1 MVRKVLKDLV
11 KMLYNLTDLSKYDG
25 TEIPVLMQDANNI
38 DMVDPRL
45 FYKFF
50 NVLDTSKSMSFSD
63 IVRNY
68 GYCYRYAISLY
79 KPTGIF
85 YLVMY
90 RYRREQTYI
99 RRKVVLNE
107 IGIGCIPI
115 FPIGNM
121 DRALVV
127 AETTNHDIRESK
139 FKDELKEV
147 AMQEEILN
155 GSRVLGLSN
164 IANNSKLTLGKYLE
178 ARRLIINRDKD
189 ISKYLKLMDSRA
201 VYMLGTV
208 HVGELK
214 RDNPCGSSVY
224 DEDEEEDLYSDL
236 YEEEVDQYDEEDD
249 TEDEDIYGE
258 EELGGEAEEE
268 YEEDEPDDIYS
279 IDEEEEDEE
288 SGEDISKLTEAQF
301 KEMLKASGVDVSS
314 NDMVHAMYL
323 SFLSDSGKG
332 V

>member
-1 MVRKVLKDLV
+1 MSVSYWMVKKDIAWLNATGSRALNKNNEYTIGKYKVIEYKSNQIVKFSNPYMNGKKGAYVFKLTNGVNTIGVYASRYDLEDLV

-155 GSRVLGLSN
+155 FN
-164 IANNSKLTLGKYLE
+164 I
-178 ARRLIINRDKD
+178 
-189 ISKYLKLMDSRA
+189 
-201 VYMLGTV
+201 
-208 HVGELK
+208 
-214 RDNPCGSSVY
+214 
-224 DEDEEEDLYSDL
+224 
-236 YEEEVDQYDEEDD
+236 
-249 TEDEDIYGE
+249 
-258 EELGGEAEEE
+258 
-268 YEEDEPDDIYS
+268 
-279 IDEEEEDEE
+279 
-288 SGEDISKLTEAQF
+288 F
-301 KEMLKASGVDVSS
+301 
-314 NDMVHAMYL
+314 
-323 SFLSDSGKG
+323 F
-332 V
+332 